1 MGSTVNMEHSHV
13 SKDTTGFGII
23 LNNIQ
28 KPKNIFNLMRSAQ
41 VFGVQRVYVVGQ
53 RTFDEVQMEET
64 FGIPCQRIDSLQACR
79 EHLLEQDPGM
89 KIYGVEILEGA
100 HAVTDYTFPK
110 DHGGIFMF
118 GNEGSGMSKP
128 QMAICDEFLYIPQFG
143 EGTASLNVTCA
154 ASIVLHHYSLS
165 RK

>member
-1 MGSTVNMEHSHV
+1 MGF
-13 SKDTTGFGII
+13 DII

-28 KPKNIFNLMRSAQ
+28 KPKNIYNLMRSAQ

-64 FGIPCQRIDSLQACR
+64 FGIPCQRIESLKECR
-79 EHLLEQDPGM
+79 KHLEEMYDDM
-89 KIYGVEILEGA
+89 KIYGVEILDGA
-100 HAVTDYTFPK
+100 HDVTDFQFPK
-110 DHGGIFMF
+110 NHRGVFIF

-154 ASIVLHHYSLS
+154 ASIVLHHFSLA
-165 RK
+165 RKQNI